1 VTDAGVNAAVGV
13 VVDLVAL
20 AERLP
25 AHMVPSAVVP
35 VAALPMTVNGKL
47 DHAALPEPPPVTGSA
62 ATGGDVA
69 RTDTERAI
77 AAAFAGTLGVADV
90 GVHDDFF
97 ALGGDSIVSIQ
108 LVSRLRAAGL
118 QVTPRDVFRHKTV
131 AGLAAVAARAEAPPA
146 EPPEAAWGEVP
157 LTPVAR
163 RLVALDAP
171 IGGYHQSMRVR
182 LPDGATDERVE
193 AALRAVAERHDVL
206 RARLR
211 GDVLEVPP
219 PGGTPP
225 RLLREPGVGPPFP
238 AAREGAPLFHA
249 VRDRGTLLLVAHHL
263 VIDGVSWRILLD
275 DLATAWA
282 GEKLPPVPT
291 SFRTWTRALHELA
304 TSPRVLAQVPY
315 WTADV
320 PGRTLGR
327 RPLDPRRDTV
337 ATSRELTITLPEER
351 TAPLLTTVPAAFHAG
366 VDDVQLTA
374 LALALDGV
382 RVVVETH
389 GREPELVPGADLT
402 RTVGWFTSEHP
413 VWLDPGGDDPGKA
426 LKRVKEQLRAVP
438 DRGLGHG
445 LLRYLNPRTAPLPA
459 AGEPEVAFNYLG
471 RLDTG
476 GATHAGDAGAWR
488 PVGGDD
494 AWGGGADPAMPVPYA
509 LEVNAVTLDGPAG
522 PRLTATW
529 TWPAGVLDEADVR
542 AVATRWD
549 AALDALARDAGGGHT
564 PSDLDLVSLSQAD
577 IDELEAEFADLEVE
591 P

>member
-1 VTDAGVNAAVGV
+1 
-13 VVDLVAL
+13 
-20 AERLP
+20 
-25 AHMVPSAVVP
+25 MVPSAVVA

-47 DHAALPEPPPVTGSA
+47 DHAALPEPPPLTGSA
-62 ATGGDVA
+62 ATGGDAA
-69 RTDTERAI
+69 RTGTEHAI
-77 AAAFAGTLGVADV
+77 AAAFADLLGVADV
-90 GVHDDFF
+90 GRHDDFF

-108 LVSRLRAAGL
+108 LVSRLRTAGL

-131 AGLAAVAARAEAPPA
+131 AGLATVAARAGTPPA
-146 EPPEAAWGEVP
+146 EPPEPPEAAWGAVP
-157 LTPVAR
+157 LTPVAH

-182 LPDGATDERVE
+182 LPAGATDERIE
-193 AALRAVAERHDVL
+193 ATLAAVAERHDVL

-211 GDVLEVPP
+211 GDVLDVPP

-225 RLLREPGVGPPFP
+225 LLRAPGGGPPFP
-238 AAREGAPLFHA
+238 GAREGSPLFHA
-249 VRDRGTLLLVAHHL
+249 VRVPRPLSGGEEPPADTLLLVAHHL

-275 DLATAWA
+275 DLAAAWS
-282 GEKLPPVPT
+282 GEELPPVPT

-320 PGRTLGR
+320 PSRPLGR
-327 RPLDPRRDTV
+327 RPLDPSRDTV
-337 ATSRELTITLPEER
+337 ATTRELTITLPEER

-366 VDDVQLTA
+366 VDDVLLTA
-374 LALALDGV
+374 LAVALDGA

-413 VWLDPGGDDPGKA
+413 VWLDPGGDDAGKA

-438 DRGLGHG
+438 DHGLGHG
-445 LLRYLNPRTAPLPA
+445 LLRYLNPQTAPLLA
-459 AGEPEVAFNYLG
+459 AHGEPEVAFNYLG

-476 GATHAGDAGAWR
+476 GDGETSAWR
-488 PVGGDD
+488 PVDGDD
-494 AWGGGADPAMPVPYA
+494 AWGGDADPAMPVQYA
-509 LEVNAVTLDGPAG
+509 LEVDAVTLDGPAG

-549 AALDALARDAGGGHT
+549 AALDALARGAGGGHT